1 MKQRQNTRLWL
12 RLSTW
17 WRGIGP
23 VALLVLGWGIAGCT
37 DTNGLT
43 DGLRPESTG
52 ILVKRVIDGDTIELS
67 TGQRVRYLGVDTPE
81 TVHPDKP
88 IECYGP
94 EASAANRTLVEGKRV
109 QLETDISDRDK
120 YGRLLRY
127 VSVDGQDVAAKLIRE
142 GYAYVYSRKPDIAR
156 LKTYAALERAARE
169 ARVGLWADCHQ

>member
-1 MKQRQNTRLWL
+1 MLL

-23 VALLVLGWGIAGCT
+23 IALLVLGWGIAGCT
-37 DTNGLT
+37 NTHGST
-43 DGLRPESTG
+43 DGLPPESTG
-52 ILVKRVIDGDTIELS
+52 ILVTRVIDGDTIELS
-67 TGQRVRYLGVDTPE
+67 TGERVRYLGADTPE

-88 IECYGP
+88 VECYGP

-127 VSVDGQDVAAKLIRE
+127 VSVDGQDVSATLIRE
-142 GYAYVYSRKPDIAR
+142 GYAYVYSRKPDVAR
-156 LKTYAALERAARE
+156 LKSYAALERAAKE
-169 ARVGLWADCHQ
+169 QRVGLWADCHK